1 MKVRVNP
8 SASFQIEAAKPA
20 LIKVGDLAR
29 RTGKTVR
36 AIHLYE
42 ELGLLV
48 PPIRSKGGFRMYSGD
63 GVKRIEWI
71 QKLQDMGFS
80 LTEIKAFLRVWEE
93 STTAPEA
100 MATVREIFSDKLRET
115 RATIGR
121 LSLLADELA
130 ESLAYLERCRS
141 CSPRQGQDE
150 CCTCENHGSDGE
162 VPPLVDGIAKHD
174 Q

>member
-1 MKVRVNP
+1 MP
-8 SASFQIEAAKPA
+8 FQPDTTKLA

-48 PPIRSKGGFRMYSGD
+48 PPVRSKGGFRMYSGD

-71 QKLQDMGFS
+71 SKLQDMGFS

-93 STTAPEA
+93 SSTASQA
-100 MATVREIFSDKLRET
+100 MATVREIFADKLRGTRET
-115 RATIGR
+115 IAR
-121 LSLLADELA
+121 LSRLADELA
-130 ESLAYLERCRS
+130 ESLAFLEGCRS
-141 CSPRQGQDE
+141 CSPRQGQSE
-150 CCTCENHGSDGE
+150 CCACEQHNADHELPS
-162 VPPLVDGIAKHD
+162 LVDGIAKHTTP
-174 Q
+174 